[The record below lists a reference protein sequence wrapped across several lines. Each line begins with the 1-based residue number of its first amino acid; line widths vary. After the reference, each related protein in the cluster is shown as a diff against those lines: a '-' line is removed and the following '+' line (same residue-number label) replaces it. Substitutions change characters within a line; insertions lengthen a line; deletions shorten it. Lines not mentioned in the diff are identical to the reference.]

1 MSVSLDLFV
10 EAARAV
16 SIEEAA
22 GALKLR
28 FTKKRHEHPQPCPAC
43 GGKDC
48 FSFNTQKNVW
58 NCRGAAVGG
67 KDAIGMAAH
76 VNGLDAHKRPEFLE
90 ACALVTGLPVPD
102 EAGQESGADRAA
114 RLRRLEQQRLENERR
129 QVERENATHDFRARE
144 QAQARGIWERADV
157 FDHAPIVRGYLER
170 RLNKPLPSGVRLH
183 LRQATSQTYW
193 HGRDERGFA
202 TEIHCGPAMIGVFL
216 DADGQPFGCHITWI
230 DLKRRPKFRPMLGPD
245 EKGKALP
252 AKKMRGSKKGGLI
265 PVFGEARARRWIVG
279 EGIETVTAVAWA
291 EEFRADT
298 FYCAAGDLGNLTGP
312 PTRAGRYKHPALT
325 KTNKNGRTIP
335 VMVASPFPDPARLRE
350 AFPILPHVREC
361 ILLGER
367 DSEPEATASAMAR
380 GKGRIELLVPDCAAA
395 IAWPPGGKG
404 DFCELVSEGTA

>member
-1 MSVSLDLFV
+1 MSVALDLFV

-22 GALKLR
+22 GALNLH

-76 VNGLDAHKRPEFLE
+76 INGLDAHRRPEFLE

-102 EAGQESGADRAA
+102 EAGQESEADRAA
-114 RLRRLEQQRLENERR
+114 RLHRLEQQRIENERR
-129 QVERENATHDFRARE
+129 EAERQNATFDFRARE
-144 QAQARGIWERADV
+144 QAQARGIWERAAA
-157 FDHAPIVRGYLER
+157 FAQAPIVRTYLER
-170 RLNKPLPSGVRLH
+170 RLNKPLPKGIRLH

-216 DADGQPFGCHITWI
+216 DAAGLPIGCHITWI
-230 DLKRRPKFRPMLGPD
+230 DLKRRPKFRPTLGLD
-245 EKGKALP
+245 EKGKDLP

-291 EEFRADT
+291 EEFRPDT

-312 PTRAGRYKHPALT
+312 PARAGRYKHPTLT
-325 KTNKNGRTIP
+325 KINKNGRTIP
-335 VMVASPFPDPARLRE
+335 VMVASPFPDPARLQDG
-350 AFPILPHVREC
+350 FPIMPHVREC

-380 GKGRIELLVPDCAAA
+380 GKGRIELLAPNCTAA
-395 IAWPPGGKG
+395 IAWPPGGRG
-404 DFCELVSEGTA
+404 DFCELVCEGME